1 MAEYSKLI
9 NLIKVAD
16 GEKGESIT
24 IISKKTTYQIS
35 NNGTVTPSGIWT
47 EIIPDITQYPGQFL
61 WTKTEV
67 GYSDGTFVSS
77 FSVSYIAKDGER
89 GPQGIPGEN
98 VSAAYFLEADQPSIL
113 KFQQNNN
120 IVVSPEILNLNI
132 YKTNSSEETGR
143 EQIGGLSIDNLTIK
157 VFSNLKGAWYEVHP
171 LVKQSIVTLNELGN
185 TFNVDLNSYYE
196 MSLESGDE
204 ALFTFI
210 DEDCIFSFSYVLEI
224 VEEDKNEKYN
234 LSTYVDCNFAMTKD
248 MVKFSQNAADITAS
262 IQSTQLKF
270 SANGLEVA
278 NGGIQIKD
286 SNGLPV
292 LHADENGN
300 LIIKGILDACGGSF
314 SGDISAASGNF
325 SGTINGAT
333 GNFAGDISAAT
344 GIFKGGIQA
353 VEGLIGGF
361 KITQDSLISTDNE
374 ANPAITLNGIT
385 GKIVAQN
392 IELGTGAIIKDY
404 IQLGSGKVT
413 LNNGS
418 KFLTVRKNDSSDSI
432 ETLSI
437 NDEGV
442 IVVGNGDDMITIDGG
457 NGIIKSQSYDSGLG
471 WKISNKESIFN
482 EVTVRGSIRASVLE
496 YGEVQTVG
504 GALIIRP
511 SSRIKNIEY
520 DGNVTKI
527 ILEDSIGFN
536 IGDTCLI
543 NKDLNKVWIEIT
555 AIEENNIFI
564 DQELSTEYIGH
575 PLISFGKEDE
585 NGRSEVGIGINGSTN
600 GALITPTS
608 LSVFD
613 FDKENKQLVPHIIL
627 GKLPDDGYG
636 FASGTYGLY
645 AENVLLKGSL
655 VTQTRTSDNQSTVY
669 SGISTLY
676 SGSDSPSSH
685 GYSEYFG
692 DNTGEILL
700 WAGATGTTKE
710 EVENSKFFVDK
721 NGNLVA
727 KSGYFKG
734 TIITDAQITASEIIT
749 AKLTGNGSG
758 PALTISDAALGIVFQ
773 KTDKTT
779 QTISNIFVL
788 SEDSIT
794 ANVPSIVFNDNFK
807 IKENGEVVISKAFMG
822 GFSFTEGRINYSD
835 SFDEANLDSSIRA
848 YVDFSDGIK
857 LSPDNV
863 KDSILV
869 TATQVEINDVTRFS
883 NTIKYGVNDNM
894 KYEPVYSNGIL
905 IGYDLYVD

>member
-24 IISKKTTYQIS
+24 IISKKATYQIS
-35 NNGTVTPSGIWT
+35 NSGTVTPSGTWT

-67 GYSDGTFVSS
+67 GYSDGTSVSS
-77 FSVSYIAKDGER
+77 FSISYIAKDGER
-89 GPQGIPGEN
+89 GPQGVPGEN
-98 VSAAYFLEADQPSIL
+98 VSAAYYLEANQPSIL
-113 KFQQNNN
+113 KFQQNGN
-120 IVVSPEILNLNI
+120 IIVSPEILNLNI
-132 YKTNSSEETGR
+132 YKANSSEETGR
-143 EQIGGLSIDNLTIK
+143 EQVGGLSIDNLTIK
-157 VFSNLKGAWYEVHP
+157 VFSNLKGAWYEVPP

-185 TFNVDLNSYYE
+185 TFNVDLKSYYE
-196 MSLESGDE
+196 MSLDSDDK

-224 VEEDKNEKYN
+224 AEEDKNEKYN
-234 LSTYVDCNFAMTKD
+234 LSIYIDCNFAMTKD
-248 MVKFSQNAADITAS
+248 MVEFSQNAADITAS
-262 IQSTQLKF
+262 IQSTKLKF
-270 SANGLEVA
+270 SANGLEVT

-286 SNGLPV
+286 NNGTQV
-292 LHADENGN
+292 LYADENGN

-353 VEGLIGGF
+353 SEGLIGGF

-392 IELGTGAIIKDY
+392 IELGTGAIIKEY

-413 LNNGS
+413 LNNSS
-418 KFLTVRKNDSSDSI
+418 KFLTVRKNNSSDSV

-471 WKISNKESIFN
+471 WKISSLESIFN
-482 EVTVRGSIRASVLE
+482 DVTVRGSIRASVLE
-496 YGEVQTVG
+496 YGEVQTIG
-504 GALIIRP
+504 GALIVRP
-511 SSRIKNIEY
+511 SSRIKNIEENN
-520 DGNVTKI
+520 NVSTI
-527 ILEDSIGFN
+527 FVEDSTGFN
-536 IGDTCLI
+536 IDDWCLI
-543 NKDLNKVWIEIT
+543 NKDLEKVWVKILDVAENILTIE
-555 AIEENNIFI
+555 
-564 DQELSTEYIGH
+564 QKLGKEYIGH
-575 PLISFGKEDE
+575 PIVNFGKT
-585 NGRSEVGIGINGSTN
+585 GSIGIGINGSTSSS
-600 GALITPTS
+600 LIEANS
-608 LSVFD
+608 LSVFE
-613 FDKENKQLVPHIIL
+613 FDEDNKNKPIPRIIL
-627 GKLPDDGYG
+627 GRLPDDGYG

-655 VTQTRTSDNQSTVY
+655 VTSTVSSNNETVVY

-676 SGSDSPSSH
+676 SGSNSPTSH
-685 GYSEYFG
+685 GYKEYFG
-692 DNTGEILL
+692 ENTGEILL
-700 WAGATGTTKE
+700 WAGAASTSKNDVE
-710 EVENSKFFVDK
+710 ESKFFVDK

-779 QTISNIFVL
+779 QTTSNIFVL

-835 SFDEANLDSSIRA
+835 SFSDTDLDGSIRA
-848 YVDFSDGIK
+848 YIDFSNGIK

-863 KDSILV
+863 KNSMVI
-869 TATQVEINDVTRFS
+869 TATQVEINDITRFS

-894 KYEPVYSNGIL
+894 KYEPVYDNDVL

>member
-1 MAEYSKLI
+1 MAEYVKSI
-9 NLIKVAD
+9 NLIKVSDGTPGSPGRPMYTWIAYAKDDKGTGASNSPEGMSYIGFAYNRPTAPPPQPDPSQYTWSLYVGKD
-16 GEKGESIT
+16 GEKGEPGPAGKDGIDS
-24 IISKKTTYQIS
+24 TTY
-35 NNGTVTPSGIWT
+35 
-47 EIIPDITQYPGQFL
+47 Y
-61 WTKTEV
+61 
-67 GYSDGTFVSS
+67 
-77 FSVSYIAKDGER
+77 
-89 GPQGIPGEN
+89 
-98 VSAAYFLEADQPSIL
+98 LEANQPNIL
-113 KFQQNNN
+113 KFQQDND
-120 IVVSPEILNLNI
+120 IVVSPEILNLSI
-132 YKTNSSEETGR
+132 YKANSSEETGR
-143 EQIGGLSIDNLTIK
+143 EQVGGLSIDNLIIK
-157 VFSNLKGAWYEVHP
+157 VFSNLKGAWYEVHS
-171 LVKQSIVTLNELGN
+171 LIKQSIVTLNELGN
-185 TFNVDLNSYYE
+185 TFNIDLKSYYE
-196 MSLESGDE
+196 MSLNTEDK
-204 ALFTFI
+204 ALDTFI
-210 DEDCIFSFSYVLEI
+210 DEVCIFSFSYALEVI
-224 VEEDKNEKYN
+224 EEDKNEKYN
-234 LSTYVDCNFAMTKD
+234 LSTYIDCNFAMTKD

-262 IQSTQLKF
+262 IQSTKLKF
-270 SANGLEVA
+270 SANGLEVT
-278 NGGIQIKD
+278 NGGIQIKNN
-286 SNGLPV
+286 NGAQV

-300 LIIKGILDACGGSF
+300 LIIKGTLDACEGSF

-353 VEGLIGGF
+353 TEGLIGGF

-385 GKIVAQN
+385 GKIIAQN
-392 IELGTGAIIKDY
+392 IELGTGAVIKEY

-413 LNNGS
+413 LNNSS

-442 IVVGNGDDMITIDGG
+442 IVVGNGEDMITIDGG

-496 YGEVQTVG
+496 YGEVQTIG

-520 DGNVTKI
+520 DGSVTKI
-527 ILEDSIGFN
+527 TLEDSTGFN

-543 NKDLNKVWIEIT
+543 NKDLNKIWIEIT
-555 AIEENNIFI
+555 AIEDNVILIN
-564 DQELSTEYIGH
+564 QELSADYIGH
-575 PLISFGKEDE
+575 PLIDFGGEDK
-585 NGRSEVGIGINGSTN
+585 NGHGEVGIGINGSTN

-613 FDKENKQLVPHIIL
+613 FDKENKLLVPHIIL

-655 VTQTRTSDNQSTVY
+655 VTQTKTSDNQSTVY

-676 SGSDSPSSH
+676 SGSDSPTSH
-685 GYSEYFG
+685 GYAEFFG

-700 WAGATGTTKE
+700 WAGATGTSKE

-734 TIITDAQITASEIIT
+734 TIITDAQITASEIMT

-773 KTDKTT
+773 KTNKTT
-779 QTISNIFVL
+779 QTTSNIFVL

-794 ANVPSIVFNDNFK
+794 ANVPSIIFNDNFK
-807 IKENGEVVISKAFMG
+807 IKENGEVVISKAFVG
-822 GFSFTEGRINYSD
+822 GFSFTEGRINYSN
-835 SFDEANLDSSIRA
+835 SFSDTDLDGSIRA
-848 YVDFSDGIK
+848 YIDFSSGIK

-863 KDSILV
+863 KNSMVV
-869 TATQVEINDVTRFS
+869 TATQVEINDIARFS

-894 KYEPVYSNGIL
+894 KYEPVYSDNVL